1 MAEVTLPG
9 VRLGIVRAI
18 SYGLFAKPDQFMA
31 QLRGL
36 GAGLVRVYVYWSQ
49 VEPEPG
55 RYSF

>member
-9 VRLGIVRAI
+9 VRRGIVRAI

-36 GAGLVRVYVYWSQ
+36 GAGLVRV
-49 VEPEPG
+49 
-55 RYSF
+55 